1 MRDGEPERS
10 WPLLLAGVW
19 FIAFG
24 DLLESRLRTDVIYDC
39 WQATTPCH
47 ALSLSLFSRWN
58 NWAVALFF
66 SRVGLPFVLHSS
78 WLDALFHLLS
88 YYSSFPLASFSFTE
102 RHHKKK
108 REEEKRRKK
117 TDAYLCSMRCR
128 CAYRG
133 PTTATFLVFSL
144 FLAVLPK
151 KKYSHREFPSSFF
164 SGQQSVFFCLFAVA
178 LSAPIALR
186 RVKIIRNESW
196 QSWCGIGL
204 QPDVGPCIIALYIN
218 SLIIIPDRIKFAV
231 RP

>member
-10 WPLLLAGVW
+10 WPLLLAGVR

-117 TDAYLCSMRCR
+117 NWCISMFDALPLRLSRTDNCDV
-128 CAYRG
+128 
-133 PTTATFLVFSL
+133 P
-144 FLAVLPK
+144 
-151 KKYSHREFPSSFF
+151 
-164 SGQQSVFFCLFAVA
+164 CLFAFSCCLTEKKSIA
-178 LSAPIALR
+178 IENFLLLFSPASSQSSSAFLLWRWAR
-186 RVKIIRNESW
+186 R
-196 QSWCGIGL
+196 
-204 QPDVGPCIIALYIN
+204 
-218 SLIIIPDRIKFAV
+218 
-231 RP
+231 